1 MSTAR
6 SVHSLTRQQLYRLVW
21 QSPLTNVA
29 EELGMSANGLAKVCD
44 RVAVPYPS
52 RGYWARERAGK
63 HSARPELPPYDGP
76 ARITISGERSK
87 SRRTR
92 SRLSPEERREQ
103 LLEAARTMIAAE
115 GLHGTTMKR
124 IAAAVGVSEAQAH
137 NYFTRD
143 EIFIEI
149 ARRELEAMERGRQ
162 ADIERGNDSQTRAM
176 LGTLRYLREV
186 ENRGAL
192 IQTLLASPAV
202 RDGLR
207 RERGAK
213 SQAGTE
219 RLTNRFNREYGVPTD
234 ISRVSSRILT
244 AVSLRTGRL
253 LANRK
258 ISLPTAERLLIPM
271 IVESNRQMIAKWGES
286 PRDGELAPRPK
297 PRQAR

>member
-1 MSTAR
+1 M
-6 SVHSLTRQQLYRLVW
+6 VW
-21 QSPLTNVA
+21 ESPLTNVA
-29 EELGMSANGLAKVCD
+29 DELGMSANGLAKICD
-44 RVAVPYPS
+44 RVAVPYPP
-52 RGYWARERAGK
+52 RGYWARERAGR
-63 HSARPELPPYDGP
+63 HVARPELPEYDGP
-76 ARITISGERSK
+76 SRVTISGERSK

-103 LLEAARTMIAAE
+103 ILEAARTMIAAE

-143 EIFIEI
+143 EVFIEI
-149 ARRELEAMERGRQ
+149 ARRELEAMERNRQ
-162 ADIERGNDSQTRAM
+162 TDIERGSDSQTRAM

-186 ENRGAL
+186 ESRGAL

-213 SQAGTE
+213 SQAGIE
-219 RLTNRFNREYGVPTD
+219 RLTNRFNKEYGVPAEV
-234 ISRVSSRILT
+234 SRVSSRILT

-258 ISLPTAERLLIPM
+258 IDLPAAERLLIPM
-271 IVESNRQMIAKWGES
+271 IVESNRQMVAKWGE
-286 PRDGELAPRPK
+286 PQRGPDLPARPK
-297 PRQAR
+297 TRQTR